1 MSGYLIKV
9 GGVYYR
15 IDEVDFVEIDG
26 SRDYNGVCWYTPL
39 VIEIV
44 KGLSR
49 QKKKSVLMHELTHAI
64 FFEAG
69 FKQQE
74 EDVIDRVS
82 KILLQVIEDND
93 LKKILNTLESEGE

>member
-1 MSGYLIKV
+1 MRY
-9 GGVYYR
+9 
-15 IDEVDFVEIDG
+15 
-26 SRDYNGVCWYTPL
+26 
-39 VIEIV
+39 
-44 KGLSR
+44 
-49 QKKKSVLMHELTHAI
+49 

-82 KILLQVIEDND
+82 KILLQVIQDND

>member
-1 MSGYLIKV
+1 MSGGLIKV
-9 GGVYYR
+9 GGIYYEVR
-15 IDEVDFVEIDG
+15 EVDYVEIDG
-26 SRDYNGVCWYTPL
+26 SRDYNGACWYVPL

-44 KGLSR
+44 RSLSR
-49 QKKKSVLMHELTHAI
+49 QKKKSVLVHELTHAI

>member
-1 MSGYLIKV
+1 MNGWLLKV
-9 GGVYYR
+9 GSVYYEVH
-15 IDEVDFVEIDG
+15 EVDFVEIDG

-44 KGLSR
+44 KSLTR
-49 QKKKSVLMHELTHAI
+49 QKKKSVLIHELTHAI

-82 KILLQVIEDND
+82 KILLQVIQDND

>member
-1 MSGYLIKV
+1 MLRLMGA
-9 GGVYYR
+9 
-15 IDEVDFVEIDG
+15 EIITVSAG
-26 SRDYNGVCWYTPL
+26 ILHLSLKSLKDYHD
-39 VIEIV
+39 
-44 KGLSR
+44 K
-49 QKKKSVLMHELTHAI
+49 KKKSVLMHELTHAI